1 MADETDIL
9 FSISTSTVV
18 SEADYKLAQIKME
31 AIEAFSRIT
40 SQGIF
45 VADLFRNR
53 FMYVSNSPLVL
64 FGHTAEEVKE
74 GGYSFLIGQ
83 AAPNDRPLMAELG
96 AACRQNTSA
105 SIGRKHFHLYCI
117 LQFPFPRERA
127 FGVGESQGDT
137 ICSYYRRGGV
147 AYIVLGFSLGT
158 QRHRPYRSHGQL
170 AIRLFGLYVR
180 KPLLEEKKESI
191 SIDRG

>member
-9 FSISTSTVV
+9 FSISTPKVV
-18 SEADYKLAQIKME
+18 SEADYKLAQIKMD
-31 AIEAFSRIT
+31 AVEAFSRIT

-45 VADLFRNR
+45 VADLFRNC

-64 FGHTAEEVKE
+64 LGHTAEEVRE
-74 GGYSFLIGQ
+74 GGLFIPDRAGRPQRQTSYGRIG
-83 AAPNDRPLMAELG
+83 G
-96 AACRQNTSA
+96 GCRQNSSA
-105 SIGRKHFHLYCI
+105 STGRKHFHLYCI

-147 AYIVLGFSLGT
+147 ACIVLGFSLGT
-158 QRHRPYRSHGQL
+158 
-170 AIRLFGLYVR
+170 
-180 KPLLEEKKESI
+180 
-191 SIDRG
+191 